1 MPQPTFW
8 TNWPL
13 SQRQSPPG
21 GPASE
26 INEAFLQDFHDRD
39 ENSRTRLC
47 AGDNLSAQTFLF
59 ANAVWTA
66 AAGSSVVYIPPWA
79 ERLVVRCT
87 LQTDYSGGPFAM
99 GTVRARPKLGT
110 VYGTEMVL
118 VPEYPDASTLFDEE
132 SVIDISGSML
142 DTEQS
147 FSYEVRRDTGDV
159 TFISV
164 FNDARD
170 ATNGH
175 RHRHWY
181 FLEAA

>member
-1 MPQPTFW
+1 MSQPTFW

-26 INEAFLQDFHDRD
+26 INEAFFQDFHDRD

-47 AGDNLSAQTFLF
+47 AGDNLSSQTFLI

-66 AAGSSVVYIPPWA
+66 AAGSSVVWIPPWA

-87 LQTDYSGGPFAM
+87 LQTDYSGNPLLV

-110 VYGTEMVL
+110 VYGSEMVL
-118 VPEYPDASTLFDEE
+118 VPEWPDVGTLFNVE
-132 SVIDISGSML
+132 SVIEIPEAML
-142 DTEQS
+142 DTEQA
-147 FSYEVRRDTGDV
+147 FSYEVRRDTEDV
-159 TFISV
+159 TFIRV

-175 RHRHWY
+175 RHRHWH